1 MLGVGCMVLTGLM
14 RLCHGGKLMVR
25 ARTGLVAVFKVC
37 VPAGLPAGPGR
48 AALMASCATASQF
61 RNN

>member
-1 MLGVGCMVLTGLM
+1 MHGSNWTNEAVPWWEAHGEGQDGFGGC
-14 RLCHGGKLMVR
+14 
-25 ARTGLVAVFKVC
+25 VC